1 MQKKTSTLRGPVIT
15 VSETCLPGGERERNT
30 FAGFNWKGLI
40 LKLENWHSQL
50 VKLVRSRAT
59 ERKLLEKKREKNS
72 LSLWRNGICV
82 SPPCNLP
89 LLIFIDKLFFL
100 IENNLG
106 ERIIQTLIEE
116 MIKRDR
122 RILLGLDRKIR
133 TTLEQQKVWQWFLY
147 CPKVSIN
154 FLCDFET
161 VNCLVVCLERKR
173 THIKTFVP

>member
-1 MQKKTSTLRGPVIT
+1 M
-15 VSETCLPGGERERNT
+15 
-30 FAGFNWKGLI
+30 
-40 LKLENWHSQL
+40 
-50 VKLVRSRAT
+50 
-59 ERKLLEKKREKNS
+59 
-72 LSLWRNGICV
+72 
-82 SPPCNLP
+82 SPPLATCHC
-89 LLIFIDKLFFL
+89 FFFYKLFFL

-122 RILLGLDRKIR
+122 RILLRLDRKIR